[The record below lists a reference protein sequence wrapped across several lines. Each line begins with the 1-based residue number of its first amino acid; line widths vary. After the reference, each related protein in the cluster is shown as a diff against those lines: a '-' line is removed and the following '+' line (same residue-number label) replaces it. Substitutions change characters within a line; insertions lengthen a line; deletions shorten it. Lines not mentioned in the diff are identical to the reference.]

1 MTNTIQILSIEKTGK
16 ESSLQKEHNNKSI
29 KIIDGYFFSRNLD
42 GQKFTKI
49 IKLIS
54 NDVSKTILTKSDK
67 EFVTTLSITSLSK
80 NKVYTDLF
88 SVENESEM
96 DHISL
101 SRWSDLILVA
111 PASSNFLTKISN
123 GFSDDLASTVIK
135 ASDKKVFLCPAM
147 NVRMWEHASN
157 KQSISTL
164 KSYGYRILGPEIGEM
179 ACGEFG
185 EGKMLEV
192 DEIIN
197 QLEIY
202 FKQISKNKK
211 LKAIVT
217 AGPTQEL
224 IDPVRFITNRSSG
237 KQGYEIANS
246 LVENGFDTTLI
257 SGPTNLKP
265 NDNLKLIRV
274 KTGEEMYEKTM
285 ELLPCDLAIFTAAV
299 SDFKIKKFNKEKI
312 KKNKDQ
318 SFDLDLNPDI
328 LELVSKSNKKP
339 KIVVGFAAESENL
352 FDNARSKLEKKGCD
366 LIVANDVSNNE
377 IGFESDFNEVHLFYK
392 DKNIDD
398 EKIPKNFKSVIAD
411 ELIKKIT
418 NKFNFFND

>member
-1 MTNTIQILSIEKTGK
+1 MKFLENKKILIIITGGIAAYKT
-16 ESSLQKEHNNKSI
+16 
-29 KIIDGYFFSRNLD
+29 LD
-42 GQKFTKI
+42 LI
-49 IKLIS
+49 RKLSKLNCEI
-54 NDVSKTILTKSDK
+54 KTILTKSGK
-67 EFVTTLSITSLSK
+67 EFVTPLSITSLSK

-157 KQSISTL
+157 KQSMSVL

-257 SGPTNLKP
+257 SGPTNLKQ
-265 NDNLKLIRV
+265 NDNLKLIKV

-299 SDFKIKKFNKEKI
+299 SDFKVKKFNKEKI

-398 EKIPKNFKSVIAD
+398 EKIAKNFKSVIAD

>member
-1 MTNTIQILSIEKTGK
+1 MKFLENKKILIIITGGIAAYKT
-16 ESSLQKEHNNKSI
+16 
-29 KIIDGYFFSRNLD
+29 LD
-42 GQKFTKI
+42 LI
-49 IKLIS
+49 RRLSKLNCEI
-54 NDVSKTILTKSDK
+54 KTILTKSGK
-67 EFVTTLSITSLSK
+67 EFVTPLSITSLSK

-135 ASDKKVFLCPAM
+135 ASDKKDFLCPAM
-147 NVRMWEHASN
+147 NVRMREHSSN

-164 KSYGYRILGPEIGEM
+164 KTYGYRILGPPIGEM

-265 NDNLKLIRV
+265 NDNLKLIKV
-274 KTGEEMYEKTM
+274 KTGEEMHKKTM

>member
-1 MTNTIQILSIEKTGK
+1 MKFLENKKILIIITGGIAAYKT
-16 ESSLQKEHNNKSI
+16 
-29 KIIDGYFFSRNLD
+29 LD
-42 GQKFTKI
+42 LI
-49 IKLIS
+49 RKLSKLNCEI
-54 NDVSKTILTKSDK
+54 KTILTKSGK
-67 EFVTTLSITSLSK
+67 EFVTPLSITSLSK

-164 KSYGYRILGPEIGEM
+164 KSYGYRVLGPEIGEM

-257 SGPTNLKP
+257 SGPTNLEP
-265 NDNLKLIRV
+265 NDNLKLIKV
-274 KTGEEMYEKTM
+274 KTGEEMHKKTM

-299 SDFKIKKFNKEKI
+299 SDFKVKKFNKEKI

>member
-1 MTNTIQILSIEKTGK
+1 MKFLENKKILIIITGGIAAYKT
-16 ESSLQKEHNNKSI
+16 
-29 KIIDGYFFSRNLD
+29 LD
-42 GQKFTKI
+42 LI
-49 IKLIS
+49 RKLSKLNCEI
-54 NDVSKTILTKSDK
+54 KTILTKSGK
-67 EFVTTLSITSLSK
+67 EFVTPLSITSLSK

-265 NDNLKLIRV
+265 NDNLKLIKV
-274 KTGEEMYEKTM
+274 KTGEEMHKKTM

-299 SDFKIKKFNKEKI
+299 SDFKVKKFNKEKI

-418 NKFNFFND
+418 NKFNFFNFLFVKFFYLKI

>member
-1 MTNTIQILSIEKTGK
+1 MKFLENKKILIIITGGIAAYKT
-16 ESSLQKEHNNKSI
+16 
-29 KIIDGYFFSRNLD
+29 LD
-42 GQKFTKI
+42 LI
-49 IKLIS
+49 RKLSKLNCEI
-54 NDVSKTILTKSDK
+54 KTILTKSGK
-67 EFVTTLSITSLSK
+67 EFVTPLSITSLSK

-197 QLEIY
+197 QLELY

-257 SGPTNLKP
+257 SGPTNLRP
-265 NDNLKLIRV
+265 NDNLKLIKV

-299 SDFKIKKFNKEKI
+299 SDFKMKKFNKDKI

>member
-1 MTNTIQILSIEKTGK
+1 MKFLENKKILIIITGGIAAYKT
-16 ESSLQKEHNNKSI
+16 
-29 KIIDGYFFSRNLD
+29 LD
-42 GQKFTKI
+42 LI
-49 IKLIS
+49 RKLSKLNCEI
-54 NDVSKTILTKSDK
+54 KTILTKSGK
-67 EFVTTLSITSLSK
+67 EFVTPLSITSLSK

-157 KQSISTL
+157 KQSINTL

-197 QLEIY
+197 QLELY

-265 NDNLKLIRV
+265 NDNLKLIKV

-299 SDFKIKKFNKEKI
+299 SDFKVKKFNKEKI

-339 KIVVGFAAESENL
+339 KFVVGFAAESENL
-352 FDNARSKLEKKGCD
+352 FNNARSKLEKKGCD

>member
-1 MTNTIQILSIEKTGK
+1 MKFLENKKILIIITGGIAAYKT
-16 ESSLQKEHNNKSI
+16 
-29 KIIDGYFFSRNLD
+29 LD
-42 GQKFTKI
+42 LI
-49 IKLIS
+49 RKLSKLNCEI
-54 NDVSKTILTKSDK
+54 KTILTKSGK
-67 EFVTTLSITSLSK
+67 EFVTPLSITSLSK

-265 NDNLKLIRV
+265 NDNLKLIKV
-274 KTGEEMYEKTM
+274 KTGEEMYKKTM

>member
-1 MTNTIQILSIEKTGK
+1 MKFLENKKILIIITGGIAAYKT
-16 ESSLQKEHNNKSI
+16 
-29 KIIDGYFFSRNLD
+29 LD
-42 GQKFTKI
+42 LI
-49 IKLIS
+49 RKLSKLNCEI
-54 NDVSKTILTKSDK
+54 KTILTKSGK
-67 EFVTTLSITSLSK
+67 EFVTPLSITSLSK

-157 KQSISTL
+157 KQSIITL

-197 QLEIY
+197 QLELY

-265 NDNLKLIRV
+265 NDNLKLIKV

-299 SDFKIKKFNKEKI
+299 SDFKVKKFNKEKI

-352 FDNARSKLEKKGCD
+352 FNNARSKLEKKGCD

-398 EKIPKNFKSVIAD
+398 EKIPKNFKSVIAH

>member
-1 MTNTIQILSIEKTGK
+1 MKFLENKKILIIITGGIAAYKTLDLIRK
-16 ESSLQKEHNNKSI
+16 LSKLNC
-29 KIIDGYFFSRNLD
+29 KI
-42 GQKFTKI
+42 
-49 IKLIS
+49 
-54 NDVSKTILTKSDK
+54 KTILTKSGK
-67 EFVTTLSITSLSK
+67 EFVTPLSISSLSK

-157 KQSISTL
+157 KQSMSVL
-164 KSYGYRILGPEIGEM
+164 KNYGYRILGPEIGEM

-257 SGPTNLKP
+257 SGPTNLRP
-265 NDNLKLIRV
+265 NDNLKLIKV

-299 SDFKIKKFNKEKI
+299 SDFKVKKFNKEKI

-339 KIVVGFAAESENL
+339 RIVVGFAAESENL

>member
-1 MTNTIQILSIEKTGK
+1 MKFLENKKILIIITGGIAAYKT
-16 ESSLQKEHNNKSI
+16 
-29 KIIDGYFFSRNLD
+29 LD
-42 GQKFTKI
+42 LI
-49 IKLIS
+49 RKLSKLNCEI
-54 NDVSKTILTKSDK
+54 KTILTKSGK
-67 EFVTTLSITSLSK
+67 EFVTPLSITSLSK

-265 NDNLKLIRV
+265 NDNLKLIKV

-299 SDFKIKKFNKEKI
+299 SDFKVKKFNKEKI

-366 LIVANDVSNNE
+366 LIVANDVSNDE